1 MRLLPKTI
9 RGELALLVAVLAFP
23 LVALIGYGLY
33 DRTRDDLAASEA
45 TARRLSESNADR
57 VSEYVAGLRATLEAI
72 ARRPLVRAMDAKRCD
87 PRLADLVDLYPRA
100 GSLIVVDR
108 EGVILCS
115 SRPLPRDRV
124 VRIADEELLSAMLA
138 DPRFRVSRPIVS
150 RVSATGNW
158 IVSAVHPVFGEDGAL
173 VGTVAMATDL
183 VRWHSISPPK
193 GLPAGAIVTVVTS
206 DGTIVARSV
215 DAEKWINRKLWDERL
230 LMQVLKATGGVVR
243 AKGLD
248 GVDRIFGVSAVAG
261 LPWFV
266 LAGLPEEIVFASA
279 RERLMETGALLVL
292 IVGIVMALA
301 WGFVAGLSKPITAI
315 AAAVRARAE
324 GNEEATVPIAGPV
337 EVANVARE
345 LNRMI
350 EIRAKKER
358 EHSESEQR
366 FAGIVGLAADG
377 VISMDAEQRII
388 LFNTAAEKMFGYR
401 SEDVAGEPIDR
412 LIPTRFRANHR
423 QDVERFGAAGES
435 TRAMGARRPI
445 SGVRANGEEFPIE
458 ASISQLVIGGR
469 KIYSVV
475 LRDITQRETASR
487 LLRESEARYRFLF
500 DNMLEG
506 FAYCR
511 MVFENGKPQDF
522 VYLRVNSAFEQIT
535 GLKNVVGKNVTEAIP
550 GIRESNPELFEI
562 YGNVARTGKPASFE
576 TYVDGLGIWFSIS
589 AYRPEEGHFVAV
601 FNNISERKNAEEGI
615 RQLNVE
621 LEQRVVERTSQ
632 LEASNKE
639 LESFSYSVS
648 HDLRSPLRAI
658 DGFSRIVQED
668 YAGKLDAEGRRLLGV
683 IRDNSR
689 KMAQLIDDLLEYS
702 RLGRKPLSTGA
713 IDMNR
718 LVEEVL
724 GELQVHGE
732 KPPKMV
738 LGALPPARGD
748 ATLVKLVWTNLLANA
763 IKFSGK
769 REHPV
774 IEVGGHENGA
784 ECVYCVKDNGAGFD
798 MKYRDKLFGVFQRLH
813 SEEEFEGTG
822 VGLAIVQRVVFRH
835 GGRVWAEG
843 KVDGGAAFYFSLPK
857 KGGA

>member
-1 MRLLPKTI
+1 M
-9 RGELALLVAVLAFP
+9 LLVAVLALP

-33 DRTRDDLAASEA
+33 DRTRDDIAASEA

-57 VSEYVAGLRATLEAI
+57 VSDYVAGLRATLEAI
-72 ARRPLVRAMDAKRCD
+72 ARRPLVRAMDAARCD

-108 EGVILCS
+108 QGVILCS
-115 SRPLPRDRV
+115 SRPLPRDRM

-138 DPRFRVSRPIVS
+138 DPRFRVSRPIMS
-150 RVSATGNW
+150 RVSATGRW
-158 IVSAVHPVFGEDGAL
+158 IVSAVQPVFGEGGAL

-183 VRWHSISPPK
+183 VRWHSISPSE

-206 DGTIVARSV
+206 DGIIIARSV

-230 LMQVLKATGGVVR
+230 MKSVFVSKEGVVH
-243 AKGLD
+243 AKGVD

-266 LAGLPEEIVFASA
+266 LAGLPEESVFAPA
-279 RERLMETGALLVL
+279 RARLVETGALLVL

-324 GNEEATVPIAGPV
+324 GNEEATVPIAGPI
-337 EVANVARE
+337 EVADVARE

-350 EIRAKKER
+350 EIRARKER
-358 EHSESEQR
+358 ELS
-366 FAGIVGLAADG
+366 
-377 VISMDAEQRII
+377 
-388 LFNTAAEKMFGYR
+388 
-401 SEDVAGEPIDR
+401 
-412 LIPTRFRANHR
+412 
-423 QDVERFGAAGES
+423 
-435 TRAMGARRPI
+435 
-445 SGVRANGEEFPIE
+445 
-458 ASISQLVIGGR
+458 
-469 KIYSVV
+469 
-475 LRDITQRETASR
+475 
-487 LLRESEARYRFLF
+487 ESEARYRFLF

-522 VYLRVNSAFEQIT
+522 VYLRVNGAFEQIT
-535 GLKNVVGKNVTEAIP
+535 GLKDVIGKKVTEAIP
-550 GIRESNPELFEI
+550 GIRESNPEVFEI
-562 YGNVARTGKPASFE
+562 YGSVARTGKPASFE

-589 AYRPEEGHFVAV
+589 AYCPEEGHFVAV
-601 FNNISERKNAEEGI
+601 FNNITERKRAEEGI

-621 LEQRVVERTSQ
+621 LEGRVVDRTAQ
-632 LEASNKE
+632 LEAANKE

-683 IRDNSR
+683 IRDSSQ

-702 RLGRKPLSTGA
+702 RLGRKRLASAP
-713 IDMNR
+713 IDMKR

-724 GELQVHGE
+724 AELQVHGE
-732 KPPKMV
+732 KLPKMMM
-738 LGALPPARGD
+738 GALPPARGD
-748 ATLVKLVWTNLLANA
+748 ATLLKQVWTNLMANA

-774 IEVGGHENGA
+774 IEVSGHENGA
-784 ECVYCVKDNGAGFD
+784 ESVYCAKDNGAGFD
-798 MKYRDKLFGVFQRLH
+798 MKYYDKLFGVFQRLH
-813 SEEEFEGTG
+813 SEEEFKGTG

-843 KVDGGAAFYFSLPK
+843 KVDEGAAFYFSLPK